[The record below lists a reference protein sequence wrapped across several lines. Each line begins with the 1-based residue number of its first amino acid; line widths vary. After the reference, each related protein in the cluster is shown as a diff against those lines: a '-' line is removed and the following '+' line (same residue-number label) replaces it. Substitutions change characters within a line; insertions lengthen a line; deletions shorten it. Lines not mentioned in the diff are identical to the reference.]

1 MIPFLEL
8 RPSDHAL
15 RHGLDEA
22 YNRVMSSGWYILGP
36 ETTSFEEE
44 FADYCG
50 TKHCI
55 GVANG
60 LDALELILRAYE
72 IGAGDEVIVPS
83 NTYIASWLAV
93 SAVGA
98 IPIPV
103 EPHIETAEISP
114 GLILPALTPRTKA
127 VMAVHLYGQTAA
139 MTQIADLC
147 RDRSIPLIEDAA
159 QAHGA
164 TWLGRKA
171 GSLGDAA
178 AFSFY
183 PTKNLGCFGDGG
195 AVTTN
200 NSAIA
205 DKIRLLRNYGSR
217 KKYFNEIKGSNS
229 RLDELQAALLRVKL
243 RHLDQWN
250 KRRAELAARYTTG
263 LRNIHGLTLPAV
275 AAGAMPCWHL
285 FTVWT
290 TQRDALQEHLRG
302 AGVETLIHY
311 PVPPH
316 LSDAYKDEHWP
327 AGSFPIAEAIARETL
342 SLPIGPFMS
351 DTDVDFVINAIRRN
365 VPQTI

>member
-1 MIPFLEL
+1 
-8 RPSDHAL
+8 
-15 RHGLDEA
+15 
-22 YNRVMSSGWYILGP
+22 MSSGWYILGP

-44 FADYCG
+44 FANYCG

-60 LDALELILRAYE
+60 LDALELILRAYG
-72 IGAGDEVIVPS
+72 IGPGDEVIVPS

-103 EPHIETAEISP
+103 EPHIATPEISP
-114 GLILPALTPRTKA
+114 DLILPALTPRTKA

-147 RDRSIPLIEDAA
+147 HDRSIPLVEDAA

-195 AVTTN
+195 AVTT
-200 NSAIA
+200 SDPAVA

-217 KKYFNEIKGSNS
+217 KKYFNEVKGLNS

-250 KRRAELAARYTTG
+250 RRRAELAARYTAG
-263 LRNIHGLTLPAV
+263 LTNVPGLTLPAV
-275 AAGAMPCWHL
+275 APGAIPCWHL

-316 LSDAYKDEHWP
+316 LSDAYKDGHWP
-327 AGSFPIAEAIARETL
+327 AGSFPKAEAIARETL
-342 SLPIGPFMS
+342 S
-351 DTDVDFVINAIRRN
+351 VHVRYRRGFRH
-365 VPQTI
+365 